1 MADTHSWFDNAAR
14 HAAHASSGL
23 RRRGD
28 GDANHDP
35 LADSELH
42 PEEFEHPPEEPHLED
57 PAMPLAG
64 DAPDMDP
71 NPHAHDPQKHPQQ
84 AHKHPNDPMHDPQ
97 QHPNNPDG
105 LDGPQNPDWPDGG
118 VLPHLMDAYH
128 AGDMNGVGLVESL
141 LDPMAP
147 NNVFMCCCPE
157 PYKPCTSKEINTD
170 CASHIAALIAP
181 HRDMAMNPDMQPLAN
196 DRRQEQ
202 ETLAASI
209 QAARMAL
216 WMEDEACTQVYS
228 SPEPASQCN
237 YQHPGS
243 YHGQPDVFRVVSR
256 QEHYCETVRRAFP
269 LLMSC

>member
-23 RRRGD
+23 RRRR
-28 GDANHDP
+28 GDANANNDP
-35 LADSELH
+35 LADPALH
-42 PEEFEHPPEEPHLED
+42 PEEFEHPPEEPQLED
-57 PAMPLAG
+57 PPMPLAG

-71 NPHAHDPQKHPQQ
+71 NPHAHHDPQRNPQ

-97 QHPNNPDG
+97 QD
-105 LDGPQNPDWPDGG
+105 PQNPDGPDGE
-118 VLPHLMDAYH
+118 LPPHLLDAQNE
-128 AGDMNGVGLVESL
+128 GDVNGVGLLQRL

-147 NNVFMCCCPE
+147 NNVFLCCCPE
-157 PYKPCTSKEINTD
+157 PYKPCSSKEINTD
-170 CASHIAALIAP
+170 CVSHIGSLIAP
-181 HRDMAMNPDMQPLAN
+181 HRDMAMDPNMQPLQ
-196 DRRQEQ
+196 DDSRKEQ

-216 WMEDEACTQVYS
+216 WMEDEACTQVFS

-256 QEHYCETVRRAFP
+256 QDHYCETVRRSFP
-269 LLMSC
+269 PHLAC